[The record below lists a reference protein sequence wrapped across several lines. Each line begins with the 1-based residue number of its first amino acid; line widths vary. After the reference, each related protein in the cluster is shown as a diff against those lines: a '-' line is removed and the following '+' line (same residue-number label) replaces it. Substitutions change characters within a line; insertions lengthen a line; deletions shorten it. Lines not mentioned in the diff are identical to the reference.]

1 MATSSKTCLVA
12 SVDSCHELS
21 IHLKVIRGDG
31 ESESRSVL
39 FVPQREGGAA
49 LERSEGSSLLSSLQ
63 ARAFG
68 EEENPLV
75 LVLETLVRILDGRPP
90 DEQIV
95 VYPLLVPGRLSVTNL
110 GSVLGEHL
118 RRPEEAIVRRQGR
131 RPRWLR
137 RQRDEVD
144 PQVARGG
151 AGVVGE
157 VPEREG
163 ADLRVVVRQAAISSV
178 AFELVKVGQEDDERF
193 RPGAVVV
200 GLVEEAFLL
209 HGPIELG
216 PVGQDPPPH
225 SAHAAVA
232 VDLWRASRGVLLIC
246 EDVCAQDGGTAL
258 FRMADEFEDGL
269 VEMVD
274 LALDRYRHDG
284 DPVDGG
290 RRARRVQARERMRRI
305 RRKGSRL
312 DSLARHSW

>member
-1 MATSSKTCLVA
+1 M
-12 SVDSCHELS
+12 
-21 IHLKVIRGDG
+21 
-31 ESESRSVL
+31 
-39 FVPQREGGAA
+39 
-49 LERSEGSSLLSSLQ
+49 ERSEGSSLLSPLQ
-63 ARAFG
+63 DRAFT

-90 DEQIV
+90 DEQVV
-95 VYPLLVPGRLSVTNL
+95 VYPLLVPGRLSVTDL

-131 RPRWLR
+131 RQRWLR

-163 ADLRVVVRQAAISSV
+163 VDLRVVVRQATTSSV
-178 AFELVKVGQEDDERF
+178 AFELVKVGQEDDEGL
-193 RPGAVVV
+193 RPGAVIV
-200 GLVEEAFLL
+200 GVVEEAFLF

-216 PVGQDPPPH
+216 PVGQDPPPY
-225 SAHAAVA
+225 SEHAAVA
-232 VDLWRASRGVLLIC
+232 VHLWRASRGVLLIC

-258 FRMADEFEDGL
+258 FRMAHEFEDGL
-269 VEMVD
+269 MEMVD

-284 DPVDGG
+284 DPVDGR
-290 RRARRVQARERMRRI
+290 RRARRVQARERARRI

-312 DSLARHSW
+312 DCLARHSW